1 MVQDGSL
8 TINCPAKGVP
18 PPIITWYRYKD
29 GIEVEL
35 TDFRNVEISEDGKEL
50 TILEAKEDDSARY
63 TCKAKNEAGQS
74 EISYNVDVQ
83 GRSLSLKLKLTN
95 TGQLGQHKPNLA
107 KAYNLANKTHP
118 K

>member
-29 GIEVEL
+29 GIELEL

-83 GRSLSLKLKLTN
+83 GELLPLTD
-95 TGQLGQHKPNLA
+95 TGQLGQCKPNLA
-107 KAYNLANKTHP
+107 KTDNLANKTHP
-118 K
+118 I